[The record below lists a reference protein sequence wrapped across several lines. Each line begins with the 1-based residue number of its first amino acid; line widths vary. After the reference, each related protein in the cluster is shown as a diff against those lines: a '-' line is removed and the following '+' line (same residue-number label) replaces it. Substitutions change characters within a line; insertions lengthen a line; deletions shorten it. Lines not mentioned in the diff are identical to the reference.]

1 MLRREYPPFDVP
13 CPPLNSL
20 ELPAAR
26 TYNSQTYTNPVT
38 QPDLSP
44 STIGPIVY
52 RRPMNLRTNPQAEQ
66 VRKSSLYLSV
76 TLLLVSALPAL
87 ASKPDTVPDWVRT
100 AAQQKLPQYPP
111 NTNAVVLLED
121 TTYTVAPDGSAIE
134 HFRSVVKILR
144 PQGRDEGIIGVPFD
158 KDTKILSMHVWSI
171 GPDGHEYAVKDNEMV
186 ELGYLNQGSLFE
198 DLKIKAANAPA
209 RDPGGVVAYEYEQRT
224 HPYLTEK
231 TWFFQSQLP
240 RLNQS
245 FTLELPPGFTH
256 GTVWAH
262 SKETTAIDLEHQR
275 SRWEMKDTPPIDLD
289 QIELRPSE
297 FSLEGRMTVHYAG
310 PTLPAPTEGTW
321 QSIGE
326 WYQTLSKDRLV
337 ATPEIAAKAKE
348 LAGDKTDFYDKTEA
362 IAEFVQ
368 KQVRYFVIEMGI
380 GGYQPHYA
388 ADIFRNRYGDCKDKA
403 TLLVSML
410 STIGVHGALVMVDHR
425 RGVVDPDA
433 PSIVGDHMIAA
444 IEIPKGYNS
453 PKLRSVVTSK
463 SGRRYLIFDP
473 TWEKTAFGQLAHNLQ
488 GGYGVLVEGADSQI
502 IHFPVLS
509 PDLNTV
515 RRTATFQLQPD
526 GSLKGTVTEKR
537 FGDLSEHRR
546 DLYIS
551 GDSKEQTKYL
561 DHLLGQDFTTF
572 SVSDFKVQNAEA
584 LNKDLTTSYS
594 LTADRFGKSMG
605 PLLMVRPRV
614 LGSDQLYA
622 DRKERNNIP
631 INLNETMQEQDDY
644 TIELPAGYVID
655 EIPDPVKLDLG
666 FASYESSSIVKDHAL
681 HYTRTYTVREV
692 TLPADK
698 YPDVQKLSGVIAADE
713 QSKAVLKK
721 Q

>member
-1 MLRREYPPFDVP
+1 
-13 CPPLNSL
+13 
-20 ELPAAR
+20 
-26 TYNSQTYTNPVT
+26 
-38 QPDLSP
+38 
-44 STIGPIVY
+44 
-52 RRPMNLRTNPQAEQ
+52 
-66 VRKSSLYLSV
+66 VRKIFLNFAVFS
-76 TLLLVSALPAL
+76 LLLIGSLPTF
-87 ASKPDTVPDWVRT
+87 ASKPDSVPGWVRT
-100 AAQQKLPQYPP
+100 AAQQKLPQYSPD
-111 NTNAVVLLED
+111 TNAVVLLED
-121 TTYTVAPDGSAIE
+121 TTYTVAPDGSATE

-144 PQGRDEGIIGVPFD
+144 PQGRDEGRITLPFD
-158 KDTKILSMHVWSI
+158 KDTKILYMHVWSI
-171 GPDGHEYAVKDNEMV
+171 GPDGHEYAVKDNDQV
-186 ELGYLNQGSLFE
+186 EFGYPGQGNFFM
-198 DLKIKAANAPA
+198 DLRVRGAEAPG

-231 TWFFQSQLP
+231 TWFFQSELP

-256 GTVWAH
+256 GSVWAH
-262 SKETTAIDLEHQR
+262 SKEVSAIDLEHQR
-275 SRWEMKDTPPIDLD
+275 WRWELKDVPPINLD
-289 QIELRPSE
+289 QVELRPSE
-297 FSLEGRMTVHYAG
+297 FSLDGRMTVHYAG

-321 QSIGE
+321 KSIGE

-410 STIGVHGALVMVDHR
+410 STLGVHGALVMVDHR

-444 IEIPKGYNS
+444 IEIPEGYNS
-453 PKLRSVVTSK
+453 TKLRSVVTAK
-463 SGRRYLIFDP
+463 SGHRYLIFDP
-473 TWEKTAFGQLAHNLQ
+473 TWEKTAFGQLEHNLQ
-488 GGYGVLVEGADSQI
+488 GGYGVLLEGSDSQI
-502 IHFPVLS
+502 IQFPVLS
-509 PDLNTV
+509 PDLNTI
-515 RRTATFQLQPD
+515 RRTATFQLQSD

-537 FGDLSEHRR
+537 FGDLSEDRR
-546 DLYIS
+546 SLYTM
-551 GDSKEQTKYL
+551 GDAKEQTKFL
-561 DHLLGQDFTTF
+561 DLLLSQDFSTF
-572 SVSDFKVQNAEA
+572 TVSDFKVQNAEA
-584 LNKDLTTSYS
+584 LNKDLTTTYS
-594 LTADRFGKSMG
+594 LTAERFGKPMG

-614 LGSDQLYA
+614 LGSDELYA
-622 DRKERNNIP
+622 DRKERHNIP
-631 INLNETMQEQDDY
+631 INLSETMQEQDDY
-644 TIELPAGYVID
+644 TIELPSGYTVD
-655 EIPDPVKLDLG
+655 EIPDPIKLDLG
-666 FASYESSSIVKDHAL
+666 FASYESSSAVKDHTL

-698 YPDVQKLSGVIAADE
+698 YLDVQHLSGVIAADE

>member
-1 MLRREYPPFDVP
+1 MTQ
-13 CPPLNSL
+13 
-20 ELPAAR
+20 PAA
-26 TYNSQTYTNPVT
+26 
-38 QPDLSP
+38 
-44 STIGPIVY
+44 
-52 RRPMNLRTNPQAEQ
+52 PQAEQ
-66 VRKSSLYLSV
+66 LRRPSMHS
-76 TLLLVSALPAL
+76 SALVLLTCLTVVPAF

-100 AAQQKLPQYPP
+100 AAQQKLPEYSAE
-111 NTNAVVLLED
+111 TNAVVLLED
-121 TTYTVAPDGSAIE
+121 TTYTVASDGSAVE
-134 HFRSVVKILR
+134 HYRRVLKILR
-144 PQGRDEGIIGVPFD
+144 PQGREEGIVAVPFD
-158 KDTKILSMHVWSI
+158 KDSNILSMHVWSI
-171 GPDGHEYAVKDNEMV
+171 GPDGHEYAVKDNEMA
-186 ELGYLNQGSLFE
+186 EYGYPGQGNFFL
-198 DLKIKAANAPA
+198 DLKVRAANAPG
-209 RDPGGVVAYEYEQRT
+209 RDPGVVVAYEYEQRS

-231 TWFFQSQLP
+231 TWFFQSDLP

-262 SKETTAIDLEHQR
+262 SKEVPAVDLEHQR
-275 SRWEMKDTPPIDLD
+275 WRWEIKDTPAIDLD
-289 QIELRPSE
+289 HVLLRPSE
-297 FSLEGRMTVHYAG
+297 EALAGRMTVHYGG
-310 PTLPAPTEGTW
+310 PSIAAPTEGSW

-326 WYQTLSKDRLV
+326 WYQNLSRDRLV
-337 ATPEIAAKAKE
+337 ATPEIATKAKE

-368 KQVRYFVIEMGI
+368 KQIRYFVIEMGI

-388 ADIFRNRYGDCKDKA
+388 GDIFRNRYGDCKDKA
-403 TLLVSML
+403 TLLTAML
-410 STIGVHGALVMVDHR
+410 STVGVHGALVMVDHR

-453 PKLRSVVTSK
+453 PKLRSVVTAK
-463 SGRRYLIFDP
+463 TGRKYLIFDP
-473 TWEKTAFGQLAHNLQ
+473 TRDKTAFGQLEHNLQ
-488 GGYGVLVEGADSQI
+488 GGYGVLMEGPDSQVI
-502 IHFPVLS
+502 QFPVLS
-509 PDLNTV
+509 SDLNTI
-515 RRTATFQLQPD
+515 RRTAKFQLQPD

-537 FGDLSEHRR
+537 FGDLSEKRR

-551 GDSKEQTKYL
+551 GDVKQQTDYRDKV
-561 DHLLGQDFTTF
+561 LGQDFTSFT
-572 SVSDFKVQNAEA
+572 VTDFKVQNAES

-605 PLLMVRPRV
+605 PLLMIRPRV
-614 LGSDQLYA
+614 LGSEDLQTDQKK
-622 DRKERNNIP
+622 RHVP

-644 TIELPAGYVID
+644 SIEFPPGYAID

-666 FASYESSSIVKDHAL
+666 FASYESSSIVKDNIL

-698 YPDVQKLSGVIAADE
+698 YPDLQKLSGVIAADE
-713 QSKAVLKK
+713 QRNAVLKK